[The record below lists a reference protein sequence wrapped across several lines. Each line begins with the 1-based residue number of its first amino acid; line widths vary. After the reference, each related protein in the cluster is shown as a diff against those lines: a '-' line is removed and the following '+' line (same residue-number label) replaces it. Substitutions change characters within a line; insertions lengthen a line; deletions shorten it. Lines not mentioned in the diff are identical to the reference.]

1 MRNLRNNKIIR
12 MIIISQKL
20 MRTLMLFLII
30 ISTISIKTMSKYLK
44 SIWSIVLVKEK
55 KIFVIW
61 IQVEVTLQGP
71 GQIVILVKTQ
81 IENAVIKMI
90 TITRIKAK
98 EGGELKQ
105 NKVMKQIQKIAT
117 IVILMIMKFMRWSN
131 SINIKMN

>member
-1 MRNLRNNKIIR
+1 M
-12 MIIISQKL
+12 
-20 MRTLMLFLII
+20 
-30 ISTISIKTMSKYLK
+30 
-44 SIWSIVLVKEK
+44 
-55 KIFVIW
+55 
-61 IQVEVTLQGP
+61 
-71 GQIVILVKTQ
+71 ILVKTQ

-105 NKVMKQIQKIAT
+105 NKVMKQIQKIVT